1 MGCLAASLSL
11 MLDNQTSSWHF
22 DLLFSLCFS
31 LPFPV
36 CVLDRHDL
44 KRLNSADNNFSGEIS
59 PGLNSL
65 VLALVLH
72 NKKLSRSIFELKL
85 PKLHEFNISNN
96 SGYPIPQQEQLVV
109 GGPESFPIQHTS

>member
-44 KRLNSADNNFSGEIS
+44 KRLNLADNNFSGEIS
-59 PGLNSL
+59 PGLNNL

-96 SGYPIPQQEQLVV
+96 SGYPIPQQEQIVV